1 VIKQA
6 VLLRYGD
13 EPEIEP
19 GELVIRVLLRAD
31 RPEDYEQIMLAF
43 ERDHQ
48 AALEEF
54 PRYLADKLREISLVD
69 FIFNHDPVTGESEVP
84 GTEWSWR
91 LADPRAWE
99 LGEATYV
106 HARLGPA
113 GPETLDTLIMAS
125 IADNR
130 ADAIRLVLA
139 PFRQQPEYE
148 QFRERV
154 REIDRLRAEF

>member
-1 VIKQA
+1 
-6 VLLRYGD
+6 
-13 EPEIEP
+13 
-19 GELVIRVLLRAD
+19 
-31 RPEDYEQIMLAF
+31 
-43 ERDHQ
+43 
-48 AALEEF
+48 
-54 PRYLADKLREISLVD
+54 
-69 FIFNHDPVTGESEVP
+69 
-84 GTEWSWR
+84 
-91 LADPRAWE
+91 
-99 LGEATYV
+99 V

-113 GPETLDTLIMAS
+113 GPETLDTLIMAR